1 MIPRNPKNTRFM
13 PISSSNLFS
22 SNLVSMVEGRV
33 PENWSDNGDDDKLED
48 KKDVLMKD
56 MTARDV
62 TTTAGTENIM
72 VDGECSDKIVLTFS
86 ALFWHDLY
94 LP

>member
-1 MIPRNPKNTRFM
+1 M
-13 PISSSNLFS
+13 
-22 SNLVSMVEGRV
+22 EGKV
-33 PENWSDNGDDDKLED
+33 PENWSDDDKLEN

-56 MTARDV
+56 MTAREV
-62 TTTAGTENIM
+62 TTTAGTDNIM

-86 ALFWHDLY
+86 AIFWHDLY